1 MSDID
6 ISKLKEMARIRIS
19 PEKVA
24 KIAESLSDTLSYV
37 DQVTLLKGE
46 SNIVP
51 SNLNTG
57 RDDISHGV
65 DSSTRDLLIKSF
77 PQNEGDYLKVPKIL

>member
-1 MSDID
+1 MEVDIA
-6 ISKLKEMARIRIS
+6 KLKEMARIRIS
-19 PEKVA
+19 PEKEA

-51 SNLNTG
+51 SNLNTA